1 MFRHIDFARFLSAN
15 KIIGTAP
22 ILFGTEFDKVVQQI
36 RHREIIVLIG
46 NENTR

>member
-1 MFRHIDFARFLSAN
+1 MSLRLM
-15 KIIGTAP
+15 KIGTHP

-46 NENTR
+46 NENTSGY